1 MITTTQYYDEYI
13 RYFYLALDQQKKC
26 NVSAEEPFGMMAHV
40 ESDVGDD
47 LMHHVELYD
56 VVERKFAGFSQIVND
71 VFYGWTDKHPY
82 WYKMQADNVTHQ
94 RKTVANDWT
103 GKHSDFG
110 LPEWLDRKS
119 TRLNSSH
126 IPLSRMPS
134 SA

>member
-1 MITTTQYYDEYI
+1 MILTTEYYDEYI

-26 NVSAEEPFGMMAHV
+26 NVSTEEPFGMMAHV

-56 VVERKFAGFSQIVND
+56 VVERK
-71 VFYGWTDKHPY
+71 
-82 WYKMQADNVTHQ
+82 
-94 RKTVANDWT
+94 
-103 GKHSDFG
+103 
-110 LPEWLDRKS
+110 DRKS